1 MAEAQF
7 RGATRADSPPP
18 MGLRVP
24 SPQQQ
29 LGDSIQG
36 PLPGGSSPKPRD
48 GGSQLLVNIA
58 RGGHPSGVLSS
69 SATGLLRAQS
79 PAVYGS
85 VVRRPATA
93 AAAVPSASP
102 VSAMNHPR
110 LVRDAGMAPGQAYGY
125 SAAAGSVITAAA
137 AGEGQAEVLTIH
149 PPQWE
154 SMSRLEA
161 DPSYVHYP
169 TITAKGEFGGGV
181 PHPHSAG
188 GFFPPP
194 PQAGPSWRS
203 YLMRSRLSAPGS
215 RSSANWSRS
224 RGAVAAAARASA
236 ARASAASSPSPSDP
250 VGLVNTRHPMDTIRA
265 PTEAGYHE
273 TDQPVSKRGLWESRA
288 ALAGEARAMRAA
300 ARLLR
305 AENRRLAGEAAALE
319 DSVEGLAQGLLSPEF
334 VRLHAESVERRLEF
348 AEQYEPLV
356 AARGSSRAPHTLY
369 VGPYATEA
377 EAVAA
382 AAAEAAEAAATTAAE
397 EARSRLSHPVQARPL
412 SAPPATNSAAAAA
425 QAALGRKGAGIYGDR
440 AYGGGSPSRS
450 QFRYIAPEELRLRR
464 DLLGELQLRR
474 RLSDALEDSRSA
486 VLDLLVPVGADTDE
500 MIQLVQTVR
509 QQQQRN
515 SAGQRTGAS
524 TQELTNNNN
533 DSGTDPTPQPAAPA
547 AAVPAAMAPAQR
559 HVTFA
564 TDTRGGEDTVS
575 SGGSNSDGGSFTA
588 ASHPPPSARSRPGS

>member
-356 AARGSSRAPHTLY
+356 AGTMRVQSESG
-369 VGPYATEA
+369 VGLANYDIE
-377 EAVAA
+377 
-382 AAAEAAEAAATTAAE
+382 
-397 EARSRLSHPVQARPL
+397 RC
-412 SAPPATNSAAAAA
+412 
-425 QAALGRKGAGIYGDR
+425 
-440 AYGGGSPSRS
+440 
-450 QFRYIAPEELRLRR
+450 RR
-464 DLLGELQLRR
+464 HNK
-474 RLSDALEDSRSA
+474 
-486 VLDLLVPVGADTDE
+486 
-500 MIQLVQTVR
+500 M
-509 QQQQRN
+509 
-515 SAGQRTGAS
+515 
-524 TQELTNNNN
+524 
-533 DSGTDPTPQPAAPA
+533 
-547 AAVPAAMAPAQR
+547 
-559 HVTFA
+559 
-564 TDTRGGEDTVS
+564 
-575 SGGSNSDGGSFTA
+575 
-588 ASHPPPSARSRPGS
+588 